1 MQDIQDACDLLKP
14 VYEESNRKAGYVSFE
29 ISPHLAHDPLLTF
42 AATKRL
48 WRIIDRENAMIKIPA
63 TPAGIEAFE
72 FAISEGIN
80 VNVTLIFSP
89 KQLSEVQNAYIRGIC
104 RRISAVLP
112 VDHIASVASVFISR
126 VDSHVDKLVESTA
139 SHLQGKTAISIAK
152 MAYHHWQTD
161 FLPQINQL
169 KPAKPQFLLW
179 ASTSVK
185 NPAYPDLLYVDNLI
199 GPDTVNTVPEA
210 TLGCIEDHGEI
221 NCLLSHD
228 LEEAQQVLLELS
240 DLGHN
245 IDAIGDKLQAEGL
258 ALFDQAYNQLL
269 ELVSQPPR

>member
-1 MQDIQDACDLLKP
+1 M
-14 VYEESNRKAGYVSFE
+14 F
-29 ISPHLAHDPLLTF
+29 
-42 AATKRL
+42 
-48 WRIIDRENAMIKIPA
+48 
-63 TPAGIEAFE
+63 
-72 FAISEGIN
+72 
-80 VNVTLIFSP
+80 
-89 KQLSEVQNAYIRGIC
+89 
-104 RRISAVLP
+104 
-112 VDHIASVASVFISR
+112 
-126 VDSHVDKLVESTA
+126 DKLVESTA

-169 KPAKPQFLLW
+169 KPAKPQFLFW

-185 NPAYPDLLYVDNLI
+185 NPAYPGLLYVDNLI